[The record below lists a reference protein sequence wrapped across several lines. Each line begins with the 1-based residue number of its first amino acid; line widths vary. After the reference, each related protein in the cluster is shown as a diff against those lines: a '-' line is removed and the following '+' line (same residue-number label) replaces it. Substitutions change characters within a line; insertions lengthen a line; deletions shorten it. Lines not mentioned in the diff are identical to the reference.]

1 MRDTDVIFADTKT
14 PRIGGKKEVAKS

>member
-14 PRIGGKKEVAKS
+14 PRIGGKKEIAKS

>member
-1 MRDTDVIFADTKT
+1 MRGADVIFADTKT